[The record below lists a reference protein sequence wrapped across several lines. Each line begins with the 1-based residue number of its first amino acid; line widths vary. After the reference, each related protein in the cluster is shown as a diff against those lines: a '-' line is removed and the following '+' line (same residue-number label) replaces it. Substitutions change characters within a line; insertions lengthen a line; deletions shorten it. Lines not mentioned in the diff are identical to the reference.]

1 MADDFHLYYLGDD
14 DANKPEG
21 FDDVDLTDGIDEI
34 NCGGNAEVISSTW
47 YTLAGMRVARPE
59 TRGIY
64 IRLDRFSDGTEKSNK
79 ILVK

>member
-1 MADDFHLYYLGDD
+1 
-14 DANKPEG
+14 
-21 FDDVDLTDGIDEI
+21 
-34 NCGGNAEVISSTW
+34 
-47 YTLAGMRVARPE
+47 MRVTRPE